1 MTYKHPYINVSFNS
15 LCLPDNYTI
24 TIGFGVILSSYND
37 SSYNNSRCGILQNVT
52 MKNDGKVKVP
62 SDVMLEAEGM
72 YCYNV
77 VINTSQGITYGNL

>member
-1 MTYKHPYINVSFNS
+1 M
-15 LCLPDNYTI
+15 
-24 TIGFGVILSSYND
+24 ILSSYND

-77 VINTSQGITYGNL
+77 VIKTSQGITYGNL